1 MPLPII
7 VAGLVLG
14 AVVSNQSTKQYYRNL
29 ELRRNRESSN
39 NLSNSNKLVKSPSE
53 YCQRAN
59 TFNPEEGSIV
69 CCEVF
74 GVLDHTGVWIDEETI
89 IEFSNT
95 GLTKSVSAS
104 RFLKE
109 RSGNNIYVANNRNG
123 KSIIIDGIVER
134 AISRIYT
141 YKDYDLQ
148 RNNCHNFIAS
158 CISTKNKGVTLFS
171 DLNSLIAQISKQD
184 IYWDKVKV

>member
-7 VAGLVLG
+7 VAGLMLG

-39 NLSNSNKLVKSPSE
+39 GLSNENKLVKPPSE
-53 YCQRAN
+53 YCQHASG
-59 TFNPEEGSIV
+59 FSPEEGSIV

-74 GVLDHTGVWIDEETI
+74 GVLDHTGVWIDEDTI

-95 GLTKSVSAS
+95 GLTKSVSAV

-109 RSGNNIYVANNRNG
+109 RSGNNIYVANDKHG
-123 KSIIIDGIVER
+123 KSIIIDGIVEQ
-134 AISRIYT
+134 AISQIYT
-141 YKDYDLQ
+141 YREYDLK

>member
-14 AVVSNQSTKQYYRNL
+14 AVVSNQNTKQYYRNL
-29 ELRRNRESSN
+29 ELRRSRESSN
-39 NLSNSNKLVKSPSE
+39 GFSNVNKLIKSPSE
-53 YCQRAN
+53 YCQH
-59 TFNPEEGSIV
+59 TGGLSPEEGSIV

-74 GVLDHTGVWIDEETI
+74 GVLDHTGVWIDEDTI

-95 GLTKSVSAS
+95 GLTKSVSAG

-109 RSGNNIYVANNRNG
+109 RSGNSIYVANDKHGN
-123 KSIIIDGIVER
+123 SIIIDGIVEQ

-141 YKDYDLQ
+141 YKDYDLK

-158 CISTKNKGVTLFS
+158 CISANDKGVTLFS
-171 DLNSLIAQISKQD
+171 ELNSLIAQVSRQD

>member
-7 VAGLVLG
+7 VAGLVVG
-14 AVVSNQSTKQYYRNL
+14 AVVSNQNSKQYYRNL
-29 ELRRNRESSN
+29 ELRRNRKPFTDHSRPN
-39 NLSNSNKLVKSPSE
+39 RLVKSPSE
-53 YCQRAN
+53 YCQNAN
-59 TFNPEEGSIV
+59 VYIPEEGSIV

-74 GVLDHTGVWIDEETI
+74 GVLDHTGVWIDKDTI
-89 IEFSNT
+89 IEFSNS

-134 AISRIYT
+134 AIGKIYT
-141 YKDYDLQ
+141 YMDYDLQ

-158 CISTKNKGVTLFS
+158 CISNKNKGVTLFS
-171 DLNSLIAQISKQD
+171 ELNKLIAQISNQD